1 MYENKSFNKFNKKIL
16 LRGGNMEIEL
26 NEILNNSHNRNM
38 KERII
43 IFDDKGDYYIFKHS
57 NIMERVK
64 QMKVERFEIVSEKLI
79 VLKVEGIINDVMKV
93 KGVVNEGR

>member
-1 MYENKSFNKFNKKIL
+1 
-16 LRGGNMEIEL
+16 MEIEL
-26 NEILNNSHNRNM
+26 NEILLNSHNRNM

-64 QMKVERFEIVSEKLI
+64 QMKVDRFEIVSDKLI
-79 VLKVEGIINDVMKV
+79 VMKVEGEI
-93 KGVVNEGR
+93 NEGR

>member
-1 MYENKSFNKFNKKIL
+1 
-16 LRGGNMEIEL
+16 MEIEL
-26 NEILNNSHNRNM
+26 NEILLNSHNRNM

-64 QMKVERFEIVSEKLI
+64 QMKVDRFEIVREKLI
-79 VLKVEGIINDVMKV
+79 VIKVEGEI
-93 KGVVNEGR
+93 NEGR

>member
-1 MYENKSFNKFNKKIL
+1 MRFNSKSIKIIKEII
-16 LRGGNMEIEL
+16 LRGDNMEIEL
-26 NEILNNSHNRNM
+26 NEILLNSNNRNM

-64 QMKVERFEIVSEKLI
+64 QMKVERFEIVSDKLI
-79 VLKVEGIINDVMKV
+79 VMKVEGVIND
-93 KGVVNEGR
+93 

>member
-1 MYENKSFNKFNKKIL
+1 
-16 LRGGNMEIEL
+16 MEIEL
-26 NEILNNSHNRNM
+26 NEILLNSHNRNM
-38 KERII
+38 KEKIV

-79 VLKVEGIINDVMKV
+79 VMKVEGVIN
-93 KGVVNEGR
+93 E

>member
-1 MYENKSFNKFNKKIL
+1 
-16 LRGGNMEIEL
+16 MEIEL
-26 NEILNNSHNRNM
+26 NEILLNSHNRNM

-64 QMKVERFEIVSEKLI
+64 QMKVDRFEIVSDKLI
-79 VLKVEGIINDVMKV
+79 VIKVEGVIN
-93 KGVVNEGR
+93 E

>member
-1 MYENKSFNKFNKKIL
+1 MK
-16 LRGGNMEIEL
+16 IEL

-38 KERII
+38 KEKII
-43 IFDDKGDYYIFKHS
+43 IFDDKGEYYIFKNS

-79 VLKVEGIINDVMKV
+79 VLKVEGVI
-93 KGVVNEGR
+93 NEGR

>member
-1 MYENKSFNKFNKKIL
+1 
-16 LRGGNMEIEL
+16 MEIEL
-26 NEILNNSHNRNM
+26 NEILLNSHNRNM

-79 VLKVEGIINDVMKV
+79 VMKVEGEI
-93 KGVVNEGR
+93 NEGK

>member
-1 MYENKSFNKFNKKIL
+1 
-16 LRGGNMEIEL
+16 MEIEL
-26 NEILNNSHNRNM
+26 NELLLNSHNRNM
-38 KERII
+38 KERIV

-79 VLKVEGIINDVMKV
+79 VMKVEGVI
-93 KGVVNEGR
+93 NEGK

>member
-1 MYENKSFNKFNKKIL
+1 
-16 LRGGNMEIEL
+16 MEIEL
-26 NEILNNSHNRNM
+26 NEILLNSHNRNM

-79 VLKVEGIINDVMKV
+79 VLKVEGEIN
-93 KGVVNEGR
+93 E

>member
-1 MYENKSFNKFNKKIL
+1 
-16 LRGGNMEIEL
+16 MEIEL
-26 NEILNNSHNRNM
+26 NEILLNSHNRDM

-79 VLKVEGIINDVMKV
+79 VMKVEGEI
-93 KGVVNEGR
+93 NEGR